1 MNTITCK
8 YVEKY
13 RDRSGNISGYLLIDI
28 YGNQLAIKKRELK
41 KKIRSR
47 ELKVVNLTLT
57 KDGRLIDKAEPRMLN
72 QAAMYN
78 INANMYPRYPSANY
92 STYPRY
98 RQDNSEEVYRHVKQG
113 LKTAGKAT
121 WKATKVVVKT
131 TWKVAKFTAKTAWK
145 GIKAIGRGIKSL
157 LTKSQ

>member
-8 YVEKY
+8 YAEKY

-72 QAAMYN
+72 
-78 INANMYPRYPSANY
+78 
-92 STYPRY
+92 
-98 RQDNSEEVYRHVKQG
+98 
-113 LKTAGKAT
+113 
-121 WKATKVVVKT
+121 
-131 TWKVAKFTAKTAWK
+131 
-145 GIKAIGRGIKSL
+145 
-157 LTKSQ
+157 